1 MAPMSDLPMWL
12 GPGDGPLFCMSNDKA
27 VAAGLTFR
35 PAAETLRDALD
46 HGAKNKG
53 AIPSSM
59 ERALIGG
66 MPAAKL

>member
-12 GPGDGPLFCMSNDKA
+12 GPGDGPLCCMSNDKA
-27 VAAGLTFR
+27 VAAGWTFR

-46 HGAKNKG
+46 HGAKNKA